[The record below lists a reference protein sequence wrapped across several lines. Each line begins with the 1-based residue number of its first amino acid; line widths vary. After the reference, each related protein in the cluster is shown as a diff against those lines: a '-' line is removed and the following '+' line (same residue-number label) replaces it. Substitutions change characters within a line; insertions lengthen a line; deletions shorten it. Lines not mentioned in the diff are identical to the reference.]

1 MRRTLRA
8 DAPGGHFQPCM
19 NRSANHQIHVDAVV
33 LAAGRSSR
41 MGHPKASLQ
50 IGSRTFLEQAIHTL
64 RAGGCRY
71 VVAVLA
77 AKDDRAQQLADAA
90 GAAIVLNHETQSEQI
105 DSLRLGLAALPDDSG
120 AVAVLPVDF
129 PLIHSATVRKLI
141 DSFIER
147 PASVLRPTFHYTPG
161 HPTIFA
167 RALYDEIANSQSK
180 HGARDIVEQHVD
192 DLRDLPVDDDGIAI
206 DIDTPEDYARHVE
219 GR

>member
-8 DAPGGHFQPCM
+8 DAGSGHFQPQM
-19 NRSANHQIHVDAVV
+19 DHSAHHQLHVDAVV

-50 IGSRTFLEQAIHTL
+50 IGERTFLEQAIHTL
-64 RAGGCRY
+64 RDGGCRY

-90 GAAIVLNHETQSEQI
+90 GAAIVLNHAAESEQI
-105 DSLRLGLAALPDDSG
+105 ESLRLGIAALPEDSD

-129 PLIHSATVRKLI
+129 PLILPATIRALI
-141 DSFIER
+141 DSFVER
-147 PASVLRPTFHYTPG
+147 PAAVLRPAFHYKPG

-167 RALYDEIANSQSK
+167 CGLFAEIGASHGT
-180 HGARDIVEQHVD
+180 HGARDTVEAHQDEV
-192 DLRDLPVDDDGIAI
+192 RDLPVDDEGVTI
-206 DIDTPEDYARHVE
+206 DIDTPEDYTRHVE
-219 GR
+219 RR